1 MACGCPI
8 ILSDAG
14 SFPEVPEDAG
24 IYFDIT
30 SDDDLRKKIRMLLND
45 ENLRKQFTEKGLE
58 QVKKFDWKI
67 AAEQCLDVY
76 AQAVEDKRK

>member
-1 MACGCPI
+1 
-8 ILSDAG
+8 
-14 SFPEVPEDAG
+14 
-24 IYFDIT
+24 
-30 SDDDLRKKIRMLLND
+30 MLLND